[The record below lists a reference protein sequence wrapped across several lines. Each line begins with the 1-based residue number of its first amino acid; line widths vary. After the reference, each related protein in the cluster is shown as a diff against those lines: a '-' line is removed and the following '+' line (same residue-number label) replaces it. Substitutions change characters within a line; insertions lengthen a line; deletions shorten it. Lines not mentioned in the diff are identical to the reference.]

1 MKTRSSILG
10 MFAAGTSAAAL
21 MLSGCGGGG
30 GGSNLAQF
38 CKDNTTLASQFGS
51 VADLDNG
58 GPSSIAD
65 FKEASAAVK
74 KVEAHA
80 PSDVKGDIKLVVS
93 ALDDAGRARHG
104 VVRRRIDT
112 SRDRP
117 NLDLRPLELRRRVD
131 RYDCVSR
138 VRAYGLSTARASRSV
153 PNAVRIAR

>member
-1 MKTRSSILG
+1 MKTRSSMLG
-10 MFAAGTSAAAL
+10 MFAAGTCAAAL

-30 GGSNLAQF
+30 GGPNLAQF

-74 KVEAHA
+74 KVETHA

-93 ALDDAGRARHG
+93 ALDDAAAHGTASFDAESTQAAIGRISAYVHSNCDG
-104 VVRRRIDT
+104 ESTDT
-112 SRDRP
+112 TS
-117 NLDLRPLELRRRVD
+117 
-131 RYDCVSR
+131 
-138 VRAYGLSTARASRSV
+138 
-153 PNAVRIAR
+153 